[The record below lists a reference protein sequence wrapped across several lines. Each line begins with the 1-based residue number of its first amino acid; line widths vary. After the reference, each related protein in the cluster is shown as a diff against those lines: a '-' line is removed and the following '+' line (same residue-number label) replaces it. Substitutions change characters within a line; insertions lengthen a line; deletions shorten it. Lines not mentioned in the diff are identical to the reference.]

1 MSDVADAAKQVNDKE
16 SVLHT
21 DFVWGAAEIGKII
34 GRSQRQ
40 FFNLVHSGQ
49 LKSVKKVGGLWV
61 ANREALRK
69 ELGAA

>member
-1 MSDVADAAKQVNDKE
+1 MPDVTRDICVSNADENFIQNE
-16 SVLHT
+16 
-21 DFVWGAAEIGKII
+21 FVWGAEEIGKII

-40 FFNLVHSGQ
+40 MFNLVHSGQ